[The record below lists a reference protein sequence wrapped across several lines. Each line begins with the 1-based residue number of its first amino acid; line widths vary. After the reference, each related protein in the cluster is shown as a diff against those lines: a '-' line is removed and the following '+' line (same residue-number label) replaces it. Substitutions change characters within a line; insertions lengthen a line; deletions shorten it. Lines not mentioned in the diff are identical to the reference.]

1 MTYYIIER
9 RVRKGGIW
17 IGQIRFDN
25 SGKAHR
31 QYDRMVED
39 IKSGRLS
46 WEVEVRLKK
55 VRETD
60 LFREKI

>member
-9 RVRKGGIW
+9 RVRKDGMW

-25 SGKAHR
+25 ADKAHR
-31 QYDRMVED
+31 QYDRMVKD

-46 WEVEVRLKK
+46 WEVEIRLKK
-55 VRETD
+55 VRDTVLFEET
-60 LFREKI
+60 I